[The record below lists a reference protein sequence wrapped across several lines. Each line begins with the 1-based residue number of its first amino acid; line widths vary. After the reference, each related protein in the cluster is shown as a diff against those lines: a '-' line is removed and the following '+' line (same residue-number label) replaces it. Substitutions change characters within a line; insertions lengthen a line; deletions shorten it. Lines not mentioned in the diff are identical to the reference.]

1 MIHHKRDKE
10 ITTIKEEAEENSS
23 LNSDEEEKK
32 DIIGDLKL
40 VYKRSNTRVDR
51 TAEEFNKMTPAQNK
65 IYEKV
70 ASVISQAKS
79 FKNKIRAL
87 EEEKNSW
94 NTKDLEDYIL
104 KSEELSSPVKSMSGK
119 PQRNRKLTE
128 YFYF

>member
-1 MIHHKRDKE
+1 MIYHKREKE
-10 ITTIKEEAEENSS
+10 ITTIKEEVEENSS
-23 LNSDEEEKK
+23 VNSGSGDEEEKK
-32 DIIGDLKL
+32 SNTEDLKL
-40 VYKRSNTRVDR
+40 VYKRSNTRIDR
-51 TAEEFNKMTPAQNK
+51 TAEQFEKMTLSQNK

-79 FKNKIRAL
+79 FKNKIKAL

-119 PQRNRKLTE
+119 PQRNRNLTE
-128 YFYF
+128 

>member
-1 MIHHKRDKE
+1 MIYHKREKE
-10 ITTIKEEAEENSS
+10 ITTIKEEVEENSS
-23 LNSDEEEKK
+23 VNSDNDDEEEKK
-32 DIIGDLKL
+32 SNTEDLKL
-40 VYKRSNTRVDR
+40 VYKRSNTRIDR
-51 TAEEFNKMTPAQNK
+51 TAEQFEKMTLSQNK

-119 PQRNRKLTE
+119 PQRNRNLTE
-128 YFYF
+128 